1 MTLKKVNSRFFVLSL
16 LFAGLCV
23 TTFSLRAQ
31 QPGPQSSA
39 SPLPTTNSASPTNAS
54 PSPAPVQNISTP
66 TTMSAPQP
74 MVVGV
79 EGHLELDVIIRV
91 EINHLAEWAISNDAS
106 KLIPYINGR
115 ALKGNYPEEVHASK
129 NHLYFHLEISPEN
142 KEVWTDLLGEPQGTK
157 RLVTLSVGPEN
168 QAPFDSIY
176 TQNNRLPLTVISPMY
191 GVLALVVVVT
201 TLVVFIWLARK
212 TNIIREPGPEPGGGK
227 LKPYN
232 LGRTQMAI
240 WFFLIY
246 VSYQVI
252 WLITGALDTITPS
265 LLALMGISAGTA
277 LSDALIDSGKETTRE
292 EQTQSLTAEYQA
304 IEQTIPEAQA
314 RITAL
319 VISTPPT
326 PEEIYNRDELS
337 RQLLSSRT
345 RLNEI
350 TQQLKSITPTAS
362 SNVSSGFRRDIL
374 SDSNGYSFHRF
385 QIFAWTIVLGIM
397 FLSSVYNN
405 LTMPEF
411 SATLL
416 GLMGISSGTYLG
428 FKFPEKR

>member
-1 MTLKKVNSRFFVLSL
+1 MTLGRVNSHFFILLL
-16 LFAGLCV
+16 LFVGLCANAIG
-23 TTFSLRAQ
+23 LKAQ
-31 QPGPQSSA
+31 QPSPQASA
-39 SPLPTTNSASPTNAS
+39 IPSPTPAPS
-54 PSPAPVQNISTP
+54 PSPASVQPAPMP
-66 TTMSAPQP
+66 TQQAPQP
-74 MVVGV
+74 VVIGV

-91 EINHLAEWAISNDAS
+91 EFSNLAEWAATNDAS

-142 KEVWTDLLGEPQGTK
+142 KEVWTDLLGEPKATS
-157 RLVTLSVGPEN
+157 RLVAFSVGPEN
-168 QAPFDSIY
+168 HSPFDSVFN
-176 TQNNRLPLTVISPMY
+176 QNNRLPLTVISPMY
-191 GVLALVVVVT
+191 GILALIVVVT
-201 TLVVFIWLARK
+201 TLGIFIWLAQK
-212 TNIIREPGPEPGGGK
+212 TNIIREPGPNPGGGK

-277 LSDALIDSGKETTRE
+277 LSDALIDSGKETTRV
-292 EQTQSLTAEYQA
+292 EQLQALNAEQQALEQS
-304 IEQTIPEAQA
+304 IPDLQA
-314 RITAL
+314 RVAAL
-319 VISTPPT
+319 KPNTPPT
-326 PEEIYNRDELS
+326 PEDAYNRDDLNK
-337 RQLLSSRT
+337 QLLDART
-345 RLNEI
+345 RLNQI
-350 TQQLKSITPTAS
+350 SQQLKNITPTAT
-362 SNVSSGFRRDIL
+362 SNVSLGFRRDIL
-374 SDSNGYSFHRF
+374 SDGNGYSFHRF
-385 QIFAWTIVLGIM
+385 QIFAWTIVLGII

-428 FKFPEKR
+428 FKFPEKK